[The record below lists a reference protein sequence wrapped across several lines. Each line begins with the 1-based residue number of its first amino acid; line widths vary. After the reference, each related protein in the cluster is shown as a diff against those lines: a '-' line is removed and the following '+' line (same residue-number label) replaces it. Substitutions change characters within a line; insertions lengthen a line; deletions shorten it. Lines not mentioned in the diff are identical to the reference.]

1 MQNDHSSSHYIPKE
15 YWLTRGKIYM
25 SNFRYNKRFQ
35 LQERMLIE
43 YLRTIDFESVLE
55 VGCGFGRITSQVIR
69 NFPRIRDY
77 LAVDLSPDQ
86 IRNAQEYI
94 KPVEVNSN
102 INLKFIVSEI
112 QSIQVARRFDLVLA
126 SEVLMHILPKDI
138 SKVITILVQLA
149 KKHVINIDWF
159 EDPVPQ
165 QRPDTWNFV
174 HPYEMIYK
182 NMPSINQ
189 VFRIPIIKKG
199 MLGKLD
205 ARQSIFHAVIT
216 PPTDAPQ
223 YDTH

>member
-55 VGCGFGRITSQVIR
+55 VGCGFGRITSKVIR

-102 INLKFIVSEI
+102 INLKFI
-112 QSIQVARRFDLVLA
+112 
-126 SEVLMHILPKDI
+126 
-138 SKVITILVQLA
+138 
-149 KKHVINIDWF
+149 
-159 EDPVPQ
+159 
-165 QRPDTWNFV
+165 
-174 HPYEMIYK
+174 
-182 NMPSINQ
+182 
-189 VFRIPIIKKG
+189 
-199 MLGKLD
+199 
-205 ARQSIFHAVIT
+205 
-216 PPTDAPQ
+216 
-223 YDTH
+223 